1 MPKCSLSWNYAV
13 CAVSLVLIDLA
24 LFCLSRGGGGPS
36 HRIGDCRHTTR
47 LNICTAG
54 SLIHIMNDRMSG
66 FDAHD
71 VVRVFEPVLS
81 AVAFLHGQQPPI
93 IHRDL
98 KVIRGLNVV
107 F

>member
-1 MPKCSLSWNYAV
+1 
-13 CAVSLVLIDLA
+13 
-24 LFCLSRGGGGPS
+24 
-36 HRIGDCRHTTR
+36 
-47 LNICTAG
+47 
-54 SLIHIMNDRMSG
+54 MNDRMSG